1 VDTRHEEVPEMLY
14 LFAATYATVFVSEL
28 IGDKNIYTISSLAM
42 RFRPVPVLCGL
53 SAAFAVKMF
62 AAILFGSLIA
72 GLPETTLN
80 LISALVFFCSA
91 TVVGLKQT
99 AQPSEPGLSNY
110 GTYAAMVAF
119 GAIFFS
125 EWGDIGQ
132 VTTAVLAARYQAPV
146 AVWLAATLAL
156 LTKGV
161 LAMALG
167 LGLRKRMPHR
177 FLRPIAVGICLIMGL
192 ASLWQLLKAA

>member
-1 VDTRHEEVPEMLY
+1 MLY

-28 IGDKNIYTISSLAM
+28 LGDKNIYTISSLAI
-42 RFRPVPVLCGL
+42 RFRPLPLLGGL
-53 SAAFAVKMF
+53 SAAFAAKMLV
-62 AAILFGSLIA
+62 AIAFGSLIA
-72 GLPETTLN
+72 SLPETTLS
-80 LISALVFFCSA
+80 LISAVVFFCSA
-91 TVVGLKQT
+91 TIIGLKRAT
-99 AQPSEPGLSNY
+99 APRETSLSKD
-110 GTYAAMVAF
+110 GTYAVMVAF

-132 VTTAVLAARYQAPV
+132 ITTAVLAARYQAPLV
-146 AVWLAATLAL
+146 VWLAATLAL

-177 FLRPIAVGICLIMGL
+177 LLRPIAVGVCLIMGFS
-192 ASLWQLLKAA
+192 SLWHAVRAA

>member
-1 VDTRHEEVPEMLY
+1 MFY

-28 IGDKNIYTISSLAM
+28 LGDKNIYTISSLAI
-42 RFRPVPVLCGL
+42 RFRPLPLLSGL
-53 SAAFAVKMF
+53 SAAFAAKM
-62 AAILFGSLIA
+62 AVAIAFGSLIA
-72 GLPETTLN
+72 NLPETTLS
-80 LISALVFFCSA
+80 LISALVFFGSA
-91 TVVGLKQT
+91 TIIGLKRASAT
-99 AQPSEPGLSNY
+99 CETSLSKD
-110 GTYAAMVAF
+110 GTYAVMVAF

-132 VTTAVLAARYQAPV
+132 ITTAVLAARYQAPLI
-146 AVWLAATLAL
+146 VWLAATLAL

-177 FLRPIAVGICLIMGL
+177 LLRPIAVGVCLIMGFS
-192 ASLWQLLKAA
+192 SLWHAVRAA